1 MKFSS
6 IAPDDEPLKTMGT
19 CAEDAE
25 SVEWI
30 DEADLLDA
38 GDALAAGDDGW
49 WKPDPAGAH
58 ESAMRVIEGRSV
70 TLRALVAEQYRLMA
84 EIVRDAE
91 AMPEPWVG
99 PDPTLDPAWSDV
111 RGRGIE
117 AIRRDR
123 QALAVRA
130 AVADIAVRLRMDET
144 TLRKRAVH
152 AETLRQ
158 RCPLL
163 WSKFLGGQVSESN
176 AVSAA
181 QFAATLPDGSESWAA
196 FDEQVA
202 VVAVLLTPGK
212 FRTAAR
218 SIRERVHTEV
228 PAR

>member
-1 MKFSS
+1 MP
-6 IAPDDEPLKTMGT
+6 AGNDALKTIGAR
-19 CAEDAE
+19 AEDAE

-30 DEADLLDA
+30 DEADLADGA
-38 GDALAAGDDGW
+38 GDEGW
-49 WKPDPAGAH
+49 WKPGPAAEH
-58 ESAMRVIEGRSV
+58 DREMDVIEGFSV
-70 TLRALVAEQYRLMA
+70 ALRALVAEQYRLMA

-91 AMPEPWVG
+91 AMPDPWVG

-181 QFAATLPDGSESWAA
+181 QFAATIPEEGGSWVA

-202 VVAVLLTPGK
+202 VVAVRLTPGK

-228 PAR
+228 PAH